1 MQKLKNNFKLKMNK
15 YSILLFAICVISF
28 VASKEDSHDYFGVF
42 ISLIKGFSDQK
53 ESTCVKVLLDNEKA
67 LLGIVDDAFSLLDKG
82 ESGRSILSSIAFK
95 LLAIN
100 NLATECNILG
110 LPLAYNKLMS
120 DEGKAQLLQNGLN
133 NCITIFKHLLDFIAH
148 LENDDVNG
156 LAEDLGKI
164 LSIVF
169 EFKTNP

>member
-1 MQKLKNNFKLKMNK
+1 MGIVNDAFL
-15 YSILLFAICVISF
+15 
-28 VASKEDSHDYFGVF
+28 
-42 ISLIKGFSDQK
+42 
-53 ESTCVKVLLDNEKA
+53 LLDQ
-67 LLGIVDDAFSLLDKG
+67 G

-164 LSIVF
+164 LSVVF